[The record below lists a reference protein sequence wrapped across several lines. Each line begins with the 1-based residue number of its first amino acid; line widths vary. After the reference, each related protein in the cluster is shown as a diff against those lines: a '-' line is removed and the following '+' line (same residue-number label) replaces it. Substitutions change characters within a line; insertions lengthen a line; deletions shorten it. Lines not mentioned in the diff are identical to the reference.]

1 MKKKLLSMFM
11 VASLIVMTLTGCGET
26 GTEADKE
33 ATVTEEKEAVE
44 ETEKHTEETTEKIE
58 TEAGETVSDNASTEA
73 EANQDA
79 YTVAALKGPTSMGLV
94 GMMYMTEGNDT
105 EAAYEF
111 VMETSADTLLPM
123 VLKNEADIALVP
135 ANVASVLY
143 NKTLALEGEDNDIVV
158 LDVNTLGVLY
168 MVTGDTSISTMKD
181 LEGKTIYLTGKGT
194 TPDYVLNYLLAANDV
209 KDVTLEYKSE
219 ATEVAAVLAENPDAI
234 GLLPQPF
241 VTAACIQNEALSIV
255 IDMNKEWAAVQ
266 GEGGSSLVTGVT
278 ITTKGFIK
286 EHSQV
291 VEQFM
296 AKHKSSIEYVNA
308 NPDEAAALVVQA
320 GIVEKEPVAKKAIPN
335 CNLSYLD
342 KADMKQALSGY
353 LEVLY
358 NQNPES
364 VGGALPQD
372 DFYYE

>member
-11 VASLIVMTLTGCGET
+11 VASLIVTTLTGCGET

-168 MVTGDTSISTMKD
+168 MVTGDTYISTMKD

>member
-1 MKKKLLSMFM
+1 MKKKLLSIFM
-11 VASLIVMTLTGCGET
+11 AASLIVMSLTGCGKISEQT
-26 GTEADKE
+26 DPEV
-33 ATVTEEKEAVE
+33 TVTEETKQM
-44 ETEKHTEETTEKIE
+44 ETEEIEEV
-58 TEAGETVSDNASTEA
+58 AGESVSENTSA
-73 EANQDA
+73 EKKRDV

-94 GMMYMTEGNDT
+94 GMMYMAEGNDT

-143 NKTLALEGEDNDIVV
+143 NKTLALEGEDNDVVV
-158 LDVNTLGVLY
+158 LDINTLGVLY

-219 ATEVAAVLAENPDAI
+219 ATEVAAVLEENPDAI

-241 VTAACIQNEALSIV
+241 VTVACIQNEALSIV

-286 EHSQV
+286 EHSHV

-308 NPDEAAALVVQA
+308 NPDQAAALVVQA

-342 KADMKQALSGY
+342 KANMKQALSGY